1 MTRTVKV
8 KICGI
13 RRRED
18 AWLAVDRGAD
28 AIGVLV
34 GQQHPSPD
42 FISAEEASAILR
54 TLPPF
59 VSGVLVSHHDNPK
72 DLLALIEQV
81 RPAAVQI
88 HSPMTPDHVAAVRR
102 RHPALT
108 LLKVVHANGAHP
120 LATIRSYR
128 GLVNG
133 VVADSCNPSTGQ
145 VGGTGVPHDWN
156 VSAELVQKSGLP
168 LLLAGGLSS
177 TNVADAI
184 ALVRPWGV
192 DVNSGVKGD
201 DGFKSASR
209 LTEFIDRARQLS
221 P

>member
-1 MTRTVKV
+1 
-8 KICGI
+8 
-13 RRRED
+13 
-18 AWLAVDRGAD
+18 
-28 AIGVLV
+28 
-34 GQQHPSPD
+34 
-42 FISAEEASAILR
+42 
-54 TLPPF
+54 
-59 VSGVLVSHHDNPK
+59 
-72 DLLALIEQV
+72 
-81 RPAAVQI
+81 
-88 HSPMTPDHVAAVRR
+88 
-102 RHPALT
+102 
-108 LLKVVHANGAHP
+108 
-120 LATIRSYR
+120 
-128 GLVNG
+128 
-133 VVADSCNPSTGQ
+133 
-145 VGGTGVPHDWN
+145 